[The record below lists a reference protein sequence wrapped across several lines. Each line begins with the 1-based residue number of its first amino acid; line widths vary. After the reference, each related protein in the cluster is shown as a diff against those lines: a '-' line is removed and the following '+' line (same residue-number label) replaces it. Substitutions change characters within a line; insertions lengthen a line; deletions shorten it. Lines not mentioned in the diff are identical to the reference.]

1 MELTN
6 RKKRILRAI
15 VEIYIATAEPVGSKA
30 VAEQA
35 GLDISSATIRN
46 EMADLTEMGYLEQP
60 HTSAGRIPSP
70 LGYRLYVNE
79 LMGEHRLT
87 MQETQR
93 INDALNV
100 KMEELDRV
108 IDRAGKVLSQISD
121 YPVFTA
127 AAPKKR
133 VTVKRYDL
141 LMVEE
146 NAFIAVVMTD
156 SSVVKNKLIRMP
168 DQVSDPQLQML
179 STVLNNAFVGLTQE
193 EMENTLDKMETRS
206 APGAF
211 ELISLVVQFAMEVLS
226 EQSSQSV
233 HTLGITHLLEHPE
246 YRSLDKAKPLMNY
259 LAEEHESSKLPVTL
273 QEGQNMNIL
282 IGPENVNEA
291 LKDTSVVMASYDIGD
306 NMRGVIGVVG
316 PTRMDYAKVTAP
328 PACPTSPTASPG
340 CSARASFPRET
351 GTAADRTR
359 NRRSKLIYEQ
369 ERQEAGG
376 DRGAG
381 PDRAP
386 AAAGGSS
393 GGGRAPGAPGRPEPD
408 RDPRSPA
415 DRAGVPEKP
424 GGPAGGQIP
433 PPGR

>member
-30 VAEQA
+30 VAQQA

-46 EMADLTEMGYLEQP
+46 EMADLTELGYLEQP

-133 VTVKRYDL
+133 VPVKRYDL

-193 EMENTLDKMETRS
+193 EMEDTLDKMETRS

-211 ELISLVVQFAMEVLS
+211 ALISLVVQFAMEVLS

-316 PTRMDYAKVTAP
+316 PTRMDYAKVTARLSYFADSLTRMFGKGELP
-328 PACPTSPTASPG
+328 P
-340 CSARASFPRET
+340 
-351 GTAADRTR
+351 
-359 NRRSKLIYEQ
+359 
-369 ERQEAGG
+369 G
-376 DRGAG
+376 DG
-381 PDRAP
+381 D
-386 AAAGGSS
+386 
-393 GGGRAPGAPGRPEPD
+393 GGGQDKE
-408 RDPRSPA
+408 
-415 DRAGVPEKP
+415 
-424 GGPAGGQIP
+424 
-433 PPGR
+433 